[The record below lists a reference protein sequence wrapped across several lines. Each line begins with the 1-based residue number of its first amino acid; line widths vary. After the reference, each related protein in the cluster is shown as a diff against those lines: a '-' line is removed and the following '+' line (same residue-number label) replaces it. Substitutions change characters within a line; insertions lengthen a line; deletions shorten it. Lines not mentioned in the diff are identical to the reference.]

1 MYLTPTGGELVRPFL
16 NSAKAT
22 PMTPKG
28 LHQIKIQLAAVIG
41 PGQEALTD
49 AGRLAIFERNKEEL
63 LKIGKL
69 FTETTQRDRRL
80 REFLENPLV
89 QEIDPKELPKV
100 ARFALEYYRINE
112 ATGGR
117 FDAASLAKYKSQL
130 TGEADASA
138 RSLALN

>member
-1 MYLTPTGGELVRPFL
+1 
-16 NSAKAT
+16 
-22 PMTPKG
+22 MTPEG